1 MFLTAFWHFRCAIL
15 ERLTG
20 PSQGVRSKQ
29 PTEDAMAFDLIVKN
43 GMIVDGSGLPR
54 YRGDIGVKDGRIAEI
69 GRLSGAAKE
78 TLDAEGHVVS
88 PGFVDGHTHMDAQI
102 FWDPIGTSSCFQGVT
117 SVVMGN
123 CGFTLAPCR
132 EAEADMV
139 FRNLERAEDIS
150 RDAMLAGIKWRWET
164 FPQFLDVLESLPK
177 GINYAGYVGH
187 CAVRT
192 HVMGQ
197 RAFTDEASEDDLARM
212 VQQVQESIAA
222 GAIGFSTTRSV
233 NHQTSD
239 DKPVASRLASW
250 HEFETLV
257 KAMGA
262 GLVEVAG
269 EPTGAQNEKAR
280 TYYEGLSKLAIE
292 SGRPITFGLFNRR
305 KMPGGWRST
314 FDIIERT
321 VKQGGRM
328 FAQVHSRALNVL
340 LSFETQL
347 PFDKW
352 DVWKEMRAKPLA
364 EQKKALLD
372 PDMRR
377 RLVEIAS
384 KPYEGPEVRGTEAR
398 PPEWD
403 WIFAMTDMKGPHKSM
418 AELARLKNTHPV
430 ELMIDMALER
440 DLKFFM
446 MQPVANENQTEALEL
461 MKHPRSVVTFSDSGA
476 HVSQIMDSSLQ
487 THLLSHWVRE
497 KQAFTLEEAV
507 KLITCDT
514 ATQFGF
520 HDRGL
525 LREGMAADIVVFDPD
540 TVGARMPE
548 VVTDLPAG
556 AKRLRQKA
564 DGMRATIVNGQ
575 VLLLDNEPTGNLPG
589 KLLRKR
595 RN

>member
-1 MFLTAFWHFRCAIL
+1 
-15 ERLTG
+15 
-20 PSQGVRSKQ
+20 
-29 PTEDAMAFDLIVKN
+29 MAFDLLVKN

-54 YRGDIGVKDGRIAEI
+54 YRGDIGVKDGKIAEI
-69 GRLSGAAKE
+69 GRLGGGAKE
-78 TLDAEGHVVS
+78 TLDADGHVVS

-102 FWDPIGTSSCFQGVT
+102 FWDPIGTSSCYQGIT

-132 EAEADMV
+132 EAEADLV

-150 RDAMLAGIKWRWET
+150 RAAMLAGIKWRWES
-164 FPQFLDVLESLPK
+164 FPEFLDVLEALPK
-177 GINYAGYVGH
+177 GINYAGYMGH
-187 CAVRT
+187 CALRT
-192 HVMGQ
+192 YVMGQ
-197 RAFTDEASEDDLARM
+197 RAFTDAASEDDLAKM
-212 VQQVQESIAA
+212 VHLVKEAVAA
-222 GAIGFSTTRSV
+222 GAHGFSTTRSV

-239 DKPVASRLASW
+239 DKPVASRLATW

-262 GLVEVAG
+262 GMVEVAG
-269 EPTGAQNEKAR
+269 EPTGAQSEKAR
-280 TYYEGLSKLAIE
+280 AYYEGLSKLAIE

-321 VKQGGRM
+321 AAQGGRM
-328 FAQVHSRALNVL
+328 FAQVHSRALSVL
-340 LSFETQL
+340 LSFETHL

-352 DVWKEMRAKPLA
+352 EVWREMRAKPLA
-364 EQKKALLD
+364 EQQKMLRD
-372 PDMRR
+372 PEMRR
-377 RLVEIAS
+377 RLVEVAS
-384 KPYEGPEVRGTEAR
+384 KPYEGPVVRGTEAR

-403 WIFAMTDMKGPHKSM
+403 FIYALTDMKGPHQTM
-418 AELARLKNTHPV
+418 AELARQKNTHPV

-440 DLKFFM
+440 DMKFFM
-446 MQPVANENQTEALEL
+446 MQPIANENQQEALEL
-461 MKHPRSVVTFSDSGA
+461 MRHPRSVVTFSDSGA

-487 THLLSHWVRE
+487 THLLSHWVRD

-525 LREGMAADIVVFDPD
+525 LREGMAADMVVFDPD
-540 TVGARMPE
+540 TVGPRMPE
-548 VVTDLPAG
+548 VVTDLPAQ

-575 VLLLDNEPTGNLPG
+575 VLLRDNEPTGNLPG
-589 KLLRKR
+589 RLLRKR
-595 RN
+595 RG

>member
-1 MFLTAFWHFRCAIL
+1 
-15 ERLTG
+15 
-20 PSQGVRSKQ
+20 
-29 PTEDAMAFDLIVKN
+29 MAFDLVVKN

-54 YRGDIGVKDGRIAEI
+54 YRADIGVKDGKIAEI
-69 GRLSGAAKE
+69 GRFNGVATKE
-78 TLDAEGHVVS
+78 TLDAEGRVVS

-132 EAEADMV
+132 AEEADLVM
-139 FRNLERAEDIS
+139 RNLERAEDIS
-150 RDAMLAGIKWRWET
+150 RAAMKAGIKWRWET
-164 FPQFLDVLESLPK
+164 FPQFLDVLEQLPK

-187 CAVRT
+187 CAIRT

-197 RAFTDEASEDDLARM
+197 RAFTDEATEGDLRAM
-212 VQQVQESIAA
+212 IHHTQEAIAA
-222 GAIGFSTTRSV
+222 GAHGFSTTRSV
-233 NHQTSD
+233 AHQTSD
-239 DKPVASRLASW
+239 DKPVASRLATW
-250 HEFETLV
+250 AEFEALV
-257 KAMGA
+257 KSMGA
-262 GLVEVAG
+262 GMVEVAG
-269 EPTGAQNEKAR
+269 EPRGADGHKAR
-280 TYYEGLSKLAIE
+280 AYYEGLSKLSIE
-292 SGRPITFGLFNRR
+292 SGRPITFGLFSRR
-305 KMPGGWRST
+305 TNPGSWRTT

-321 VKQGGRM
+321 CRQGGRM

-352 DVWKEMRAKPLA
+352 EMWRDMRKLPLA
-364 EQKKALLD
+364 EQKKWLLD
-372 PDMRR
+372 ADKRR
-377 RLVEIAS
+377 QLVEIAS
-384 KPYEGPEVRGTEAR
+384 KPYEGPAVNGAEAR
-398 PPEWD
+398 PPQWD
-403 WIFAMTDMKGPHKSM
+403 WIYAFTDMKGPHKSM
-418 AELARLKNTHPV
+418 ADLARMKNTHPV
-430 ELMIDMALER
+430 ELMIDMALEH
-440 DLKFFM
+440 DMKFFM
-446 MQPVANENQTEALEL
+446 IQPIANENQTEALEL

-507 KLITCDT
+507 KMLTCDN

-525 LREGMAADIVVFDPD
+525 LREGMAADIVVFDAD

-556 AKRLRQKA
+556 AKRLRQKC
-564 DGMRATIVNGQ
+564 DGMMATIVNGQ
-575 VLLLDNEPTGNLPG
+575 VLLRDNEPTGNLPG
-589 KLLRKR
+589 RLLRRKR
-595 RN
+595 TA